1 LIGVPL
7 TANGIGS
14 PIGAPSD
21 NGTVAAIAIIAGLG
35 HGSGEKGGEDQ
46 KS

>member
-7 TANGIGS
+7 TANGIRS

-21 NGTVAAIAIIAGLG
+21 NGAVAAIAIIAGLAN
-35 HGSGEKGGEDQ
+35 GSGEEGGEDE